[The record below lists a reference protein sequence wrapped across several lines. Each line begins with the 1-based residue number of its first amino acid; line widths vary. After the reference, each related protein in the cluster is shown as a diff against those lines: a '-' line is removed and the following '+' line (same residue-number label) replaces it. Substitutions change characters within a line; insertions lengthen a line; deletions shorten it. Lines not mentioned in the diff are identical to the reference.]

1 MIKKLKVKK
10 TIEIN
15 ADTSQVWDALTNPK
29 KIKQYLFGT
38 ETISDWKVGSTIIF
52 QGEYQGQKYKD
63 KGKILDIKEGQLLQY
78 AYWSGFSGLEDKEEN
93 YSKVTYKLNRKEPYT
108 ILTLTQDGF
117 ASKQVREHS
126 ENNWGMVLDKIKEI
140 IEK

>member
-108 ILTLTQDGF
+108 ILTLTQEGF
-117 ASKQVREHS
+117 ASEQAREHS